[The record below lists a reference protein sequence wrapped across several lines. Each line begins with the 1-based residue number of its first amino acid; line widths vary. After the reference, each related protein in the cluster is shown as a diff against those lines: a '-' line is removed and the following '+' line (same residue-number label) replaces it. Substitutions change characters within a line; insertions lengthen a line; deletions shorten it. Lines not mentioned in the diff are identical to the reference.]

1 MTNLIASSI
10 LLDINVS
17 DEITKSETVNYW
29 WLLGIRKLIIIKVL
43 KGETEEI
50 FTRIGNT
57 PTSDIEIY
65 TVSYS
70 KLFTNLLFRDHVLK
84 NTQLSNKIVFLFDE
98 STLNEVVSMFRL
110 YNILITGGSSSK
122 RHLLS
127 PLELRLSRVILP
139 LELTRS

>member
-43 KGETEEI
+43 KGETEE
-50 FTRIGNT
+50 
-57 PTSDIEIY
+57 
-65 TVSYS
+65 
-70 KLFTNLLFRDHVLK
+70 LFTNLLFRDHVLK